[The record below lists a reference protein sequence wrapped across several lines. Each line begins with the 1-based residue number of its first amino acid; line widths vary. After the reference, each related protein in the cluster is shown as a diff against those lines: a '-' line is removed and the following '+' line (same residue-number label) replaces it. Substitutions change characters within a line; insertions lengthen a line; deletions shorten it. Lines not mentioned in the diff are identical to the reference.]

1 MHTKMFYILQSKDS
15 DNVIVSKKIPIGE
28 FPDHIKEII
37 IREMHVEYTT
47 MSISEF
53 ECDWA
58 NTGHY
63 LIFNEDG
70 MGATLYEKKI
80 FTTLGWIWNGKSV
93 VTREIAEW
101 KLIEWVPSVFKA
113 KSVEESNED
122 VEYVEKDVNVEGEPK
137 EAAEKDTIPKD
148 VEKDVVEKEVGEKDS
163 VPKEVEVNENVVKD
177 ITPNEV
183 VEKEQ
188 NESVGREESIVSEL
202 EAIIGEEIKTS
213 TISRTENTFEESLKE
228 VLCVDYSSYDQA
240 TDSKY

>member
-15 DNVIVSKKIPIGE
+15 DDVIVSKKIPIDK
-28 FPDHIKEII
+28 FINSVKEII
-37 IREMHVEYTT
+37 TREMHVEFTT
-47 MSISEF
+47 MSISEV

-70 MGATLYEKKI
+70 TKATLYEKKI
-80 FTTLGWIWNGKSV
+80 ITTLGWIWNGKSV
-93 VTREIAEW
+93 VTREVVEW

-113 KSVEESNED
+113 KSVEESNAD
-122 VEYVEKDVNVEGEPK
+122 VEKEVTETVEGEQK
-137 EAAEKDTIPKD
+137 EIAEKDTIPKV
-148 VEKDVVEKEVGEKDS
+148 VEKEVGEKEVGEKDS
-163 VPKEVEVNENVVKD
+163 VPKDVEVNENVVKD
-177 ITPNEV
+177 ITPTEI

-188 NESVGREESIVSEL
+188 SVSVGRDENIISAL